1 MCITL
6 STITFSNAKSVKE
19 FFWRQPVTFCK
30 DRWLKPSIWLFSWW
44 LEISPG
50 YVYSL
55 DKVQLKMH
63 PGLNNLCN
71 NDLKTPNTTLHCMQ
85 VSQQDEALLGLIP
98 SYPLLMHRLPT
109 RHFHL
114 YSTITALGSIH
125 YFISICISI
134 WPQGLSIHLVLSAL
148 ISSQREYCQKK
159 TRQRT
164 HRFLSA
170 AALSWIPER
179 SLPYPSP
186 VKHPSSL
193 CSFPRQ
199 HHFTNSSK
207 CRYPNYHRWG
217 ETEQEAQLQAQGYAS
232 GHKQATRNIWLI
244 DDRRS
249 QTFRVT

>member
-1 MCITL
+1 MTSKPQIQHCIACRFPNRMKHCWGWYPA
-6 STITFSNAKSVKE
+6 IP
-19 FFWRQPVTFCK
+19 FWCT
-30 DRWLKPSIWLFSWW
+30 
-44 LEISPG
+44 
-50 YVYSL
+50 VY
-55 DKVQLKMH
+55 QH
-63 PGLNNLCN
+63 GIFIF
-71 NDLKTPNTTLHCMQ
+71 
-85 VSQQDEALLGLIP
+85 IP
-98 SYPLLMHRLPT
+98 PLLL
-109 RHFHL
+109 L
-114 YSTITALGSIH
+114 EVIH

-193 CSFPRQ
+193 CSSPRQ

-244 DDRRS
+244 NVRRS